1 MSEPPAVKRRLTGG
15 LLGVCF
21 SLAGCTPGSVSDS
34 PKDAGPQDST
44 TDRSL
49 VDTGHP
55 DRVLPPDIDAMPP
68 PGAFCALPG
77 SVVFTEQGPEV
88 VPGADASAPSLD
100 WLNLPVG
107 FCAHVYGTVP
117 NARQLRVAPDGH
129 LFVASPTTGT
139 TGGGPGGLASI
150 VVLPD
155 DDADGVA
162 DQVVPYLGQLPSTQ
176 GLLFHGGYFYF
187 QDGTTIRRVPFK
199 NGDLQPS
206 GAVQAVTTITATQ
219 SAIHWPK
226 MLDVAQDGTLY
237 VTNGG
242 DQSDRCVSTRPILG
256 SIFSIGAGGAPTL
269 VSRGFRNPIALRCET
284 DHNVCLAVELV
295 LDYSSQAGGREKL
308 LPVRAGDDWGYP
320 CCATQGVPY
329 ANVTY
334 SDTGGTPDCSGV
346 VPEPVSFFVG
356 HTPFGLAFETG
367 RWPAPWTGRVFV
379 TLHGEYVSWNGARVV
394 GIPLDGNGLPQAATD
409 IDGGDTGMVDFAT
422 GWDDGHNDH
431 GRPAPVEFA
440 PDGRMFLGDDNRGLI
455 MWIAPVNLK
464 PGQ

>member
-1 MSEPPAVKRRLTGG
+1 VKRRLTGG
-15 LLGVCF
+15 FLGVCV
-21 SLAGCTPGSVSDS
+21 SLAGCSSGSVAES
-34 PKDAGPQDST
+34 PRDGGASDST
-44 TDRSL
+44 TDSSH
-49 VDTGHP
+49 DGGSYFDH
-55 DRVLPPDIDAMPP
+55 VLPPDIDAMPP
-68 PGAFCALPG
+68 PGSFCALPG
-77 SVVFTEQGPEV
+77 SVVFTPQGPEI
-88 VPGADASAPSLD
+88 VPGSDASTPSLD
-100 WLNLPVG
+100 WLSLPVG
-107 FCAHVYGTVP
+107 FCAHFFATVP
-117 NARQLRVAPDGH
+117 NARQIRMAPDGH

-155 DDADGVA
+155 NDADGVA
-162 DQVVPYLGQLPSTQ
+162 DQVIEFLAQLPSTQ
-176 GLLFHGGYFYF
+176 GLLFNGGYLYF
-187 QDGTTIRRVPFK
+187 QDNTTIRRVPFK

-206 GAVQAVTTITATQ
+206 GAVQPVTTITTTQ
-219 SAIHWPK
+219 SSIHWPK

-242 DQSDRCVSTRPILG
+242 DQSDRCLSTHPLLG
-256 SIFSIGAGGAPTL
+256 SIFSIGAGGTTTL
-269 VSRGFRNPIALRCET
+269 VSRGFRNPIAMRCET

-329 ANVTY
+329 SNVTY
-334 SDTGGTPDCSGV
+334 GDTGKTPNCNGV

-379 TLHGEYVSWNGARVV
+379 TLHGEYVSWEGARVV
-394 GIPLDGNGLPQAATD
+394 GIPLDGNGLPMQGSD
-409 IDGGDTGMVDFAT
+409 MDGGDTGSMVDFAT

-431 GRPAPVEFA
+431 GRPAPIEFA
-440 PDGRMFLGDDNRGLI
+440 PDGRMFLGDDNKGLI
-455 MWIAPVNLK
+455 MWIAPINLK
-464 PGQ
+464 P

>member
-15 LLGVCF
+15 LLGVCV
-21 SLAGCTPGSVSDS
+21 SLAGCTPGAVADS
-34 PKDAGPQDST
+34 PKDGGPQDAT

-49 VDTGHP
+49 VDSAHS

-77 SVVFTEQGPEV
+77 SVVFTEAGPEV

-155 DDADGVA
+155 DNADGVA

-176 GLLFHGGYFYF
+176 GLLFNGGYLYF

-199 NGDLQPS
+199 NGDFQPS
-206 GAVQAVTTITATQ
+206 GAVEAVTTITATQ

-242 DQSDRCVSTRPILG
+242 DQSDRCLSTRPILG
-256 SIFSIGAGGAPTL
+256 SIFSIGAGGATTL

-329 ANVTY
+329 SNVTY
-334 SDTGGTPDCSGV
+334 ADTGGTPDCSAV

-379 TLHGEYVSWNGARVV
+379 TLHGEYVSWSGARVV
-394 GIPLDGNGLPQAATD
+394 GIPLDGNGLPLQATD
-409 IDGGDTGMVDFAT
+409 IDGGDTGMIDFAT

-431 GRPAPVEFA
+431 GRPAPIEFA

-464 PGQ
+464 P